1 MNDRSTNEQREALI
15 ANEHTGAL
23 QGSEPE
29 ELALVADLLADES
42 IWTEPRAGLE
52 DAVVRAIVDGA
63 PLTDTAATTSDR
75 VARRVEKPHRRRFAL
90 SAIAV
95 AAAVAVVVGG
105 VVAARRTTSADF
117 TAQLRA
123 TGLAPSARAS
133 ADITR
138 NNAGFRI
145 VLNARGLPSLPAGDY
160 YQAWLKNARGT
171 LVPIGTFS
179 SSDGRVTLWS
189 GVSPKDF
196 SGISVTIEST
206 DNQQT
211 SSGRGVL
218 SGELRAG

>member
-1 MNDRSTNEQREALI
+1 MNDPSTNEHREALI
-15 ANEHTGAL
+15 ANDHAGL
-23 QGSEPE
+23 QASEPA
-29 ELALVADLLADES
+29 ELALVAELLADES
-42 IWTEPRAGLE
+42 MWTEPRAGLE

-63 PLTDTAATTSDR
+63 PHADTAASTSDR
-75 VARRVEKPHRRRFAL
+75 AARRAEKPHRRRFTL
-90 SAIAV
+90 SAVAV
-95 AAAVAVVVGG
+95 AAAVAIVLGSVVE
-105 VVAARRTTSADF
+105 ARRTTSAAF

-123 TGLAPSARAS
+123 TGLAPGARAS

-145 VLNARGLPSLPAGDY
+145 VLNARRLPSLPAGDY

-196 SGISVTIEST
+196 SGISVTVEST

-211 SSGRGVL
+211 SSGRRVL
-218 SGELRAG
+218 SGVLRAG